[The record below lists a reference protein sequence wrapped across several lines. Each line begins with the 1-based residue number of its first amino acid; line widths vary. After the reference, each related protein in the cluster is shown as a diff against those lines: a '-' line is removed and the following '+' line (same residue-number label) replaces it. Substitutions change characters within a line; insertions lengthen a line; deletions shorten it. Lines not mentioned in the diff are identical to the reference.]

1 MRGYLTEQ
9 LRTLYDSSLLSL
21 LPPLLPLH
29 TRLFINYKINH
40 GCATRG
46 SGGVTDVESVGSP
59 GTKGG
64 LVASGEGET
73 RGGAVNPA
81 IRLLIADASLCGSGV
96 EVWETATPCGL
107 ADTPDT
113 PLPVFPASTQGRQKP
128 VAR

>member
-1 MRGYLTEQ
+1 M
-9 LRTLYDSSLLSL
+9 
-21 LPPLLPLH
+21 
-29 TRLFINYKINH
+29 
-40 GCATRG
+40 
-46 SGGVTDVESVGSP
+46 TDVESVDSS

-96 EVWETATPCGL
+96 EVWETTTPCGL
-107 ADTPDT
+107 PGT

-128 VAR
+128 VAS